1 VLNLLIAA
9 GDKTTVRKTSKFSK
23 NAGLGHRENNLVMHW
38 VILISDRLEYNLHS
52 PEN

>member
-1 VLNLLIAA
+1 LFVA
-9 GDKTTVRKTSKFSK
+9 GDKIAVQKTGKFIK

-38 VILISDRLEYNLHS
+38 VILISDRLEYNLPS